1 MEGNPWRK
9 QAIDYVARSRE
20 RPFSLSYIGCKS
32 DEDSFIEG
40 LTDFIKDEETMK
52 NLYLFS
58 MRTLAVSLLAATA
71 SMPAMAADSAL
82 VTNQGDISAMCGT
95 KPMVVGLSDG
105 YGGVTWRKTAAAEL
119 KDEVSR
125 CKNVKKFM
133 YTNANGDQQKAN
145 SDINSMVAQGVNVL
159 VVFPDFGAAQIPAMR
174 AATKAGVTVVPYLAK
189 ISGNAGK
196 DYAANVTEDVY
207 RMGQVWADWFGHNL
221 KKGNVLFL
229 GGAPG
234 AMSSQIFLDGFKTEL
249 SKYPDLKLLD
259 NNFIVTNWNPVDA
272 QKAVSG
278 LIAKYPHIDGVATDY
293 GVTALATVKAF
304 EQASLPIP
312 AIATNASNNELNC
325 KYLSLK
331 KSGKAFPY
339 FSLDGT
345 TSVIRFAGRR
355 GVADF
360 QGTKND
366 EPLAAFPY
374 PYADSVKGMD
384 PKCDPTAPPDADF
397 SSALPPEKLKTVFQ
411 Q

>member
-1 MEGNPWRK
+1 MR
-9 QAIDYVARSRE
+9 
-20 RPFSLSYIGCKS
+20 
-32 DEDSFIEG
+32 
-40 LTDFIKDEETMK
+40 
-52 NLYLFS
+52 NLGSNLI
-58 MRTLAVSLLAATA
+58 RTLTVSMLTCAASMSATA
-71 SMPAMAADSAL
+71 AESAL
-82 VTNQGDISAMCGT
+82 VTNQGDISPMCGT

-105 YGGVTWRKTAAAEL
+105 YGGETWRKTAEAEL

-125 CKNVKKFM
+125 CKNFKKFV

-174 AATKAGVTVVPYLAK
+174 SATKAGVTVVPYLAK
-189 ISGNAGK
+189 IPGTPGK

-207 RMGQVWADWFGHNL
+207 RMGVVWADWYGKNL
-221 KKGNVLFL
+221 KKGNVVFL

-234 AMSSQIFLDGFKTEL
+234 AMSSQIFMDGFKTGL
-249 SKYPDLKLLD
+249 SKYPDLKLLES
-259 NNFIVTNWNPVDA
+259 NFVVTNWNPVDA
-272 QKAVSG
+272 QKAVAG

-293 GVTALATVKAF
+293 GVTALSTVKAF
-304 EQASLPIP
+304 EQAHLPIP

-325 KYLSLK
+325 KYLAMK
-331 KSGKAFPY
+331 KDGKGFPY

-355 GVADF
+355 AVADY
-360 QGTKND
+360 QGTKDD

-374 PYADSVKGMD
+374 PYADSVKGME
-384 PKCDPTAPPDADF
+384 PKCDPSAPPDADF
-397 SSALPPEKLKTVFQ
+397 SSALSAEKLKAVFQ

>member
-1 MEGNPWRK
+1 
-9 QAIDYVARSRE
+9 
-20 RPFSLSYIGCKS
+20 
-32 DEDSFIEG
+32 
-40 LTDFIKDEETMK
+40 MK
-52 NLYLFS
+52 NLYLYS
-58 MRTLAVSLLAATA
+58 MRALAAGLLAASA
-71 SMPAMAADSAL
+71 SMPAMSAESAL
-82 VTNQGDISAMCGT
+82 VTKQGDIGSMCGT

-125 CKNVKKFM
+125 CKNFKKFM

-207 RMGQVWADWFGHNL
+207 RMGQVWADWYGQNL
-221 KKGNVLFL
+221 KKGNVVFL

-234 AMSSQIFLDGFKTEL
+234 AMSSQIFLEGFKTEL
-249 SKYPDLKLLD
+249 TKYPDLKLLD
-259 NNFIVTNWNPVDA
+259 NNFTVTNWNPVDA

-278 LIAKYPHIDGVATDY
+278 LIAKYPRIDGVATDY

-304 EQASLPIP
+304 EQAHLAIP

-325 KYLSLK
+325 KYLDMK
-331 KSGKAFPY
+331 KSGKTFPY

-360 QGTKND
+360 QGTKNE
-366 EPLAAFPY
+366 EPLAAFPV
-374 PYADSVKGMD
+374 PYADSAKGMD

-397 SSALPPEKLKTVFQ
+397 SSALSAEKLKAVFQ